1 MNYEKILNTL
11 EYDKILLNVSKY
23 CMSQAGVES
32 VLNIL
37 PYTEFDKVR
46 DSLLKTE
53 EADKILFKFALSPE
67 LSYEPIDET
76 LKKACAAVTL
86 DMGELLAIARVFKVS
101 RNIQSLIDDVPDES
115 IVLLRDI
122 VFELGTDIRFE
133 EDVARAI
140 ISENEMSDNASYE
153 LHEIRKAIASKNAN
167 LRSVLNKYISS
178 ASTSKY
184 LRENIVTIRN
194 GRYVIPVKSECKG
207 QIGGLIHDQSASGQ
221 TLFVEPFDVVQ
232 MNNELTTLKL
242 EETREIER
250 ILREFSIRV
259 SGATEILARNNDII
273 TELDTVFAKAKY
285 CHANKSNKPGIG
297 VNGDFKIIK
306 GRHPLIDKDKVVP
319 IDVNLDNGEKVLL
332 ITGPNTGGKTVS
344 LKLIGL
350 FSLMTMAGIFPPC
363 EYGSVINIFDNIFA
377 DIGDMQSI
385 ENELSTFS
393 SHIGNI
399 VDITDN
405 LTPNS
410 LVLLDEL
417 GGGTDPA
424 EGGALAVAVL
434 AEILRAGA
442 CAVITTH
449 YRELKEYAI
458 KDKRIKCA
466 AMDFN
471 ATTYAP
477 TYKIIMN
484 STGGSKALQIAER
497 LGLKRRILDDALNAM
512 APQTLQFNEIIDA
525 AERAKSEAYA
535 LFDQAKT
542 DKAVIDAELIKIDKE
557 RAEISELK
565 DKLNEK
571 LKREASRLMREYADE
586 ADEIIDEIKALIKK
600 ADEQSLFK
608 ARELKSKMVKKLDI
622 KTVAPVKIK
631 NVYDNSPLK
640 AGDLVY
646 VPRLDK
652 NGEITRIDEKKKEV
666 AVRLGGVSTT
676 LKFEDIRKI
685 VKQNTDKPKDN
696 AIIHKFG
703 DVAATTVPLELN
715 VRGQTVDEALYN
727 IDNYINTCMSEG
739 YREVRI
745 VHGKGTGALRKAV
758 GEHLK
763 KYMCIEKFRLGKYG
777 EGDDGVTIV
786 RFK

>member
-1 MNYEKILNTL
+1 MNNKKILNTL

-37 PYTEFDKVR
+37 PYTELDKVR
-46 DSLLKTE
+46 DSLVKTE
-53 EADKILFKFALSPE
+53 EADKILFKFALLPE
-67 LSYEPIDET
+67 LSYEPIDEI
-76 LKKACAAVTL
+76 LKKARAAVTL
-86 DMGELLAIARVFKVS
+86 DMGELLAVARVFKIS
-101 RNIQSLIDDVPDES
+101 RNVKSLIDDLPDES
-115 IVLLRDI
+115 ITLLRDI
-122 VFELGTDIRFE
+122 VFELGTDARFE

-140 ISENEMSDNASYE
+140 ISENEMSDNATYE
-153 LHEIRKAIASKNAN
+153 LHEIRKAIAAKNSN
-167 LRSVLNKYISS
+167 LRNVLNKYLSS

-194 GRYVIPVKSECKG
+194 GRYVIPVKSECRG
-207 QIGGLIHDQSASGQ
+207 QIAGLVHDQSASGQ

-242 EETREIER
+242 EEAREIER
-250 ILREFSIRV
+250 ILREFSVRV
-259 SGATEILARNNDII
+259 SGETEILAHNNDII
-273 TELDTVFAKAKY
+273 TELDSVFAKAKY
-285 CHANKSNKPGIG
+285 CHVNKCNKPDIGI
-297 VNGDFKIIK
+297 NGEFKIIK

-319 IDVNLDNGEKVLL
+319 IDINLDNGEKVLL

-434 AEILRAGA
+434 AEILRADA
-442 CAVITTH
+442 SAVITTH

-471 ATTYAP
+471 AATYAP

-512 APQTLQFNEIIDA
+512 APQTLKFNEIIDA

-535 LFDQAKT
+535 LLDQAKS
-542 DKAVIDAELIKIDKE
+542 DKAIIDAELIKIDKE

-586 ADEIIDEIKALIKK
+586 ADEIIDEIKALIIK

-608 ARELKSKMVKKLDI
+608 ARELKSKMIKKLDI
-622 KTVAPVKIK
+622 ETVAPVKIK
-631 NVYDNSPLK
+631 NIYDNSPLRT
-640 AGDLVY
+640 GDLVY

-652 NGEITRIDEKKKEV
+652 NGEITRIDEKKKEA

-676 LKFEDIRKI
+676 LKYEDIRKI
-685 VKQNTDKPKDN
+685 VKQNTDKPIDN
-696 AIIHKFG
+696 AVIHKFT
-703 DVAATTVPLELN
+703 DVAATAVPLELN

-727 IDNYINTCMSEG
+727 IDSYINACMSEG

-758 GEHLK
+758 SEHLK
-763 KYMCIEKFRLGKYG
+763 KYACIEKFRLGKYG